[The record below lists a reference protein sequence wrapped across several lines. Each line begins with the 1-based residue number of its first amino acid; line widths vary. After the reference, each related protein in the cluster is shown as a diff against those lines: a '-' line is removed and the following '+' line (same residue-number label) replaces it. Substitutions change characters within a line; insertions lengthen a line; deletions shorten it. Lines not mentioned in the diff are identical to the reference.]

1 MEIKLNYTQE
11 ELSTLLD
18 GLNNACMALAN
29 VYSAAY
35 LGCDI
40 PGSFIPMF
48 EHRSLEEIEEVTK
61 LRYGA
66 VRQLYNFLLAYE
78 EK

>member
-18 GLNNACMALAN
+18 GLNNAYVALGN
-29 VYSAAY
+29 VYSAAC

-40 PGSFIPMF
+40 PNSFIPIF

-66 VRQLYNFLLAYE
+66 VRQLYNFLLSYE

>member
-1 MEIKLNYTQE
+1 MEIKLNYTKE

-66 VRQLYNFLLAYE
+66 VRQLYQFLLAHE

>member
-48 EHRSLEEIEEVTK
+48 EHRSPEEIEEVTK

-66 VRQLYNFLLAYE
+66 VRQLYNFLLSYE

>member
-11 ELSTLLD
+11 ELSILLD
-18 GLNNACMALAN
+18 GLNNACVALAD

-48 EHRSLEEIEEVTK
+48 EHRSIEEIEEVTK

-66 VRQLYNFLLAYE
+66 VRQLYNFLLSYE